1 MWCVHENILFWQAVR
16 GTFGSRRRR
25 RIVHSLLSSRVLYST
40 AQLSIPFAV
49 AVAGCWC
56 WCWGVKEKEKR
67 REECNT
73 EAVGRGKAETHRR
86 SVAIYKGVTWM
97 GQYRS
102 SIRYTHQEFLSQ

>member
-1 MWCVHENILFWQAVR
+1 VKE
-16 GTFGSRRRR
+16 
-25 RIVHSLLSSRVLYST
+25 
-40 AQLSIPFAV
+40 
-49 AVAGCWC
+49 
-56 WCWGVKEKEKR
+56 KEKEKR